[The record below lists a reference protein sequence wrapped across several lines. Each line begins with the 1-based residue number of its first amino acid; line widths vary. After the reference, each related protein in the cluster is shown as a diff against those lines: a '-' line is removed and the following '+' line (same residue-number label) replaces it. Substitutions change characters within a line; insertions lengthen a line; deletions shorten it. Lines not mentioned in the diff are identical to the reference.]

1 MKVFFTDPRTTRPNI
16 IKFAI
21 RPNGDFSFSK
31 RFLYFLGRFWLI
43 FPFKCFAKLSVVG
56 RCIKLISCSHP
67 TRITPQPP
75 QYYNNETLTRRSIF
89 SPFYPRHSATG
100 GSRARHLTPTGEGW
114 DIHSGGATG
123 DVCLP
128 GFYFVKSP
136 PRGTV
141 LAGRYLS
148 PIGQDWGRGGPYLN

>member
-1 MKVFFTDPRTTRPNI
+1 MPPPPLLLPAGPRRR
-16 IKFAI
+16 A
-21 RPNGDFSFSK
+21 
-31 RFLYFLGRFWLI
+31 
-43 FPFKCFAKLSVVG
+43 AKLSVVSH
-56 RCIKLISCSHP
+56 CIKLISCSHP
-67 TRITPQPP
+67 TCITPQPP

-100 GSRARHLTPTGEGW
+100 GSRARHLTPTGEGR
-114 DIHSGGATG
+114 DIHSGGATD

-141 LAGRYLS
+141 LAGRDLS
-148 PIGQDWGRGGPYLN
+148 PRLGKRRTIFELITDNDFHHLSSFDHFLLNKRCFASSVK